1 MITVFDL
8 QKIIMACAKNE
19 IRKNSLKREI
29 NLMIISQLKKIQK
42 KRKQKC
48 SLNFNKID

>member
-29 NLMIISQLKKIQK
+29 NLMIISHL
-42 KRKQKC
+42 
-48 SLNFNKID
+48 